1 MNICALR
8 DEIIKVL
15 EDTWRCEFTEIR
27 RNFWQSNSKDNEMC
41 GVNEEYLKNQSKTG
55 TVDDLVIF
63 KKIII
68 LYNTNNNSKF

>member
-1 MNICALR
+1 
-8 DEIIKVL
+8 
-15 EDTWRCEFTEIR
+15 
-27 RNFWQSNSKDNEMC
+27 MC